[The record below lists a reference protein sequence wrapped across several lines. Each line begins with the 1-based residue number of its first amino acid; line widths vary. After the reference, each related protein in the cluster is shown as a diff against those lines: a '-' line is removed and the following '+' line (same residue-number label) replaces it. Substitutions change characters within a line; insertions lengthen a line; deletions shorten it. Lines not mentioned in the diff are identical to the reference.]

1 MLGLLVVL
9 VVSAAPDPSP
19 QTGEKR
25 TILVVPLQNG
35 PGVDKAVADLVT
47 ETLCAEVQRQ
57 TGFRILTSKDVEAL
71 LGVERQRQLLGCTE
85 NSSCLTEI
93 GGALGA
99 ADVIHGTLGKL
110 GNAFIFNLQLVNAGT
125 GQVSRR
131 FSTRSKSTSEE
142 TFLDL
147 THEGTVALFAAEG
160 TEEAAEAGAGTPGA
174 SVSKTFVTS
183 RGFKRLFVAARG
195 NVGLPVQD
203 ASLFTSF
210 ATLTA
215 GVQVT
220 PAIAVSAG
228 MMTTLPVGVMVRGA
242 YSFNA
247 AGRVRP
253 TVGVEVPVVF
263 TPGTPAVG
271 AAISPG
277 VQFEVLSWLSLFVDV
292 PLTYFFTGPTD
303 APRFYVFAA
312 LGAAVRFL

>member
-1 MLGLLVVL
+1 MLVVLVVL

-19 QTGEKR
+19 QSAEKR
-25 TILVVPLQNG
+25 TILVVPLHNG
-35 PGVDKAVADLVT
+35 PGVDKGVADLVT

-57 TGFRILTSKDVEAL
+57 TGFRILTSKDVEAV

-110 GNAFIFNLQLVNAGT
+110 GSSYIFNLQLVNAGT
-125 GQVSRR
+125 GQVTRR
-131 FSTRSKSTSEE
+131 FSTRSSSTSEE

-147 THEGTVALFAAEG
+147 SHEGTVALFAAEG
-160 TEEAAEAGAGTPGA
+160 TAEAAEAGAGTPGA
-174 SVSKTFVTS
+174 QVSSTFVTS
-183 RGFKRLFVAARG
+183 HGFKRLFVALRG

-210 ATLTA
+210 ATVTA
-215 GVQVT
+215 GLQVT
-220 PAIAVSAG
+220 PAISVSAG
-228 MMTTLPVGVMVRGA
+228 FLTTLPVGVMARGA

-253 TVGVEVPVVF
+253 TVGLEVPVVF

-271 AAISPG
+271 AALAPG
-277 VQFEVLSWLSLFVDV
+277 VTFELLSWLSLFVDV
-292 PLTYFFTGPTD
+292 PLTFFFTGPAD
-303 APRFYVFAA
+303 APRFYLFAA